1 MVKSTRELPPL
12 REALGG
18 IEYFK
23 HGHAAYSD
31 GDYNLDPAHD
41 IVSFLHIP
49 PLASRKAIE
58 GWTLCSF
65 PFEITD
71 YAVYPPEGVIA
82 IAELDENLG

>member
-1 MVKSTRELPPL
+1 MVESTRELPPL
-12 REALGG
+12 REVMGG
-18 IEYFK
+18 IEYFG
-23 HGHAAYSD
+23 HGHAAYSND
-31 GDYNLDPAHD
+31 DPYPGYD

-65 PFEITD
+65 PFQITD

-82 IAELDENLG
+82 IAELEDM